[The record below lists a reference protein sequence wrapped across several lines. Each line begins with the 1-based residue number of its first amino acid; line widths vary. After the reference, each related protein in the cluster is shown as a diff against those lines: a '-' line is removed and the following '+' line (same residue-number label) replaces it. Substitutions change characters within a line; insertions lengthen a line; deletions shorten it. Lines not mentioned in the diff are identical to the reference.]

1 MLSKEGGNKLESYKV
16 NAANKQYKFW
26 QRDSLAIHLYTK
38 EVAYQKLDYT
48 HNNPCAAHWLLA
60 KDICDYKYSSAEF
73 YEMGL
78 KEFTFIKDLR
88 DEF

>member
-1 MLSKEGGNKLESYKV
+1 MLDNEDGNKLESYKV
-16 NAANKQYKFW
+16 DAANKQYEFW

-48 HNNPCAAHWLLA
+48 HFNPCASHWFIV
-60 KDICDYKYSSAEF
+60 KDICDYKYSSARL
-73 YEMGL
+73 YEMGV